1 VLRSELSTEAQ
12 SFFISVWPACHG
24 SLTSPLRS
32 SDSSLRWAFS
42 VEAPSLAGSHVA
54 GKEDDLVPAMH
65 PDEHFSGA
73 HERTPE
79 ATKRLARL
87 AGVVYLSLGIAAAI
101 GYYHAPLVQGDLSA
115 IGREITRTDL
125 RFRIGV
131 VSDVLSAVLAVPLAV
146 LLYQLLKPVDKTQ
159 AAFMALLLLLAV
171 PISFVVA
178 LNYVAA
184 QMLFTGAPEVAA
196 LNGVQ
201 RDAMGFHFLRLHTDG
216 VLAVEIFWGLWLLPF
231 GLLVIRS
238 HFLPRVLG
246 ILLII
251 AGVAYVA
258 HSLITL
264 LLAGQR
270 FVLYERVT
278 MLARAAGEFP
288 IMFWLLIKGA
298 DVTRATSR
306 AA

>member
-1 VLRSELSTEAQ
+1 MTGT
-12 SFFISVWPACHG
+12 P
-24 SLTSPLRS
+24 
-32 SDSSLRWAFS
+32 
-42 VEAPSLAGSHVA
+42 
-54 GKEDDLVPAMH
+54 
-65 PDEHFSGA
+65 

-87 AGVVYLSLGIAAAI
+87 AGAVYVSLGVATAI

-115 IGREITRTDL
+115 IGRAITGTDL

-131 VSDVLSAVLAVPLAV
+131 VSDVLSAVLAVPLAL
-146 LLYQLLKPVDKTQ
+146 LLYQLLKPVHKTQ
-159 AAFMALLLLLAV
+159 AALMALLLLLAIPV
-171 PISFVVA
+171 SFVVA

-184 QMLFTGAPEVAA
+184 QMLLSGAPEVSA
-196 LNGVQ
+196 LSGAQ
-201 RDAMGFHFLRLHTDG
+201 RDALGMLFLRLHTHG

-258 HSLITL
+258 HSVTSL
-264 LLAGQR
+264 LLAGHR
-270 FVLYERVT
+270 FILYERVT

-288 IMFWLLIKGA
+288 IMLWLLIKGA
-298 DVTRATSR
+298 DAGRAST